1 MRRTAWHPV
10 LWLLSGASG
19 LITLLKFYQQDLA
32 VVGKSLNFARS
43 YLFHL
48 KNADGNSL
56 THKIF
61 MNFTWANAC
70 TACLEPGKTQE
81 LLTDIFL
88 LVMRMLNARS
98 LCTSNW
104 CLPRCTSET
113 IFSLWVFSFLR
124 GCPSGDVPTSFHCSC
139 VNASVEAQTLLIL
152 LPSDLTANG
161 SCEFSGCSWM

>member
-1 MRRTAWHPV
+1 MNRKMTHIPPRRKIGGVSEEDGLASSPLALVW
-10 LWLLSGASG
+10 ASG
-19 LITLLKFYQQDLA
+19 LITLLWFYQRDLA

-81 LLTDIFL
+81 LLPDIFL
-88 LVMRMLNARS
+88 FVMRMLNAHS

-104 CLPRCTSET
+104 CLPHCTSET

-124 GCPSGDVPTSFHCSC
+124 GWIQS
-139 VNASVEAQTLLIL
+139 
-152 LPSDLTANG
+152 
-161 SCEFSGCSWM
+161 